1 MPQHPNGRPKSSRRN
16 SRCVGELPMTSSVI
30 IVSYRPGDWLGPSV
44 ASVVDQSDE
53 VIVVDNDSPQGEATR
68 IAERLG
74 AKSVRAK
81 SNLGFAG
88 GVNLGL
94 RHATGDLVGLLN
106 DDAVAGE
113 SWLVAAADVLAQ
125 PDVAA
130 VTPKVLLQTAFAEV
144 RVDRPP
150 TMVRSGGT
158 DVTAET
164 FAGSDRLY
172 VPLLDRAGG
181 DVLIDGELVA
191 LGAQVRLLNH
201 AGVYLHRRG
210 FAGDFGLGA
219 PDDGSFDKREER
231 FAFSG
236 AAVVFRAETLA
247 RVGWFPERF
256 FAYYEDVD
264 WCFRARLAG
273 MRILYDPG
281 ATVTHRMS
289 ATSAGEPG
297 RTIQRLT
304 RRNQLLTLVR
314 NAPGRVAT
322 EHLGRAALSPHL
334 RGVRAAV
341 GRQLTWAVKSRQ
353 QLKRGWVRSPDE
365 VWREWAGVDE
375 EWESQTTWV
384 RRAK

>member
-1 MPQHPNGRPKSSRRN
+1 
-16 SRCVGELPMTSSVI
+16 MTSSVI
-30 IVSYRPGDWLGPSV
+30 IVSYRPGDWLCPSV

-94 RHATGDLVGLLN
+94 KYATGDLVGLLN

-113 SWLVAAADVLAQ
+113 NWLVAAADVLAQ

-130 VTPKVLLQTAFAEV
+130 VTPKVLLQTTFAEV

-150 TMVRSGGT
+150 TMVRSGAT
-158 DVTAET
+158 DITAET

-172 VPLLDRAGG
+172 VPLLDSAAGA
-181 DVLIDGELVA
+181 VFIDDEPVA

-219 PDDGSFDKREER
+219 PDNGGFDKREER
-231 FAFSG
+231 FACSG
-236 AAVVFRAETLA
+236 AAVVFRADTLA
-247 RVGWFPERF
+247 RIGRFPARY
-256 FAYYEDVD
+256 FAYYEDID

-273 MRILYDPG
+273 MRIVYDPG

-289 ATSAGEPG
+289 ATSAGDRRG
-297 RTIQRLT
+297 ATRRLT

-314 NAPGRVAT
+314 NAPVPVVA
-322 EHLGRAALSPHL
+322 EHLARATLSPHL

-353 QLKRGWVRSPDE
+353 QLKRGWIRSPGD